1 MTIERP
7 VLAASLVL
15 GASVATILGAWGFE
29 HIGGLAPC
37 PLCYTQRYFYY
48 AAIPLTALLLL
59 VARSPQRA
67 GLMRGGLVLAGLILL
82 AGAGVGAYHSGI
94 EWKWWEGP
102 QTCAGGAGLSEGGVL
117 PDLGNLTIVRCDE
130 PAWTLFGL
138 SLAGYNVLIALPLA
152 LVAFWGANAARN
164 RSPS

>member
-1 MTIERP
+1 MTLEKP
-7 VLAASLVL
+7 ALAATVVL
-15 GASVATILGAWGFE
+15 GASVATILGAWAFE

-48 AAIPLTALLLL
+48 AAIPIAALLLL
-59 VARSPQRA
+59 VARGSDRTS
-67 GLMRGGLVLAGLILL
+67 LMRLGLGVTGLILL
-82 AGAGVGAYHSGI
+82 AGAGVGAYHSGV

-102 QTCAGGAGLSEGGVL
+102 QTCSGGGGLSEGGVL
-117 PDLGNLTIVRCDE
+117 PDLGNLNVVRCDE

-152 LVAFWGANAARN
+152 IIAFWGATRPARG
-164 RSPS
+164 